1 MCSFFHQAY
10 KLLLCIF
17 SQSWELDSN
26 VSDLI
31 SPWSV
36 NTTNSPCLQCGNDL
50 FHSYCFLQEFITT
63 HFNPGSY
70 SPAKGEWRGGF
81 EPWSILQSSIGKP
94 IQALGQQ
101 HQSWLWVQ
109 VSFSQWG
116 LLWILG
122 IPTSR
127 KIMLCLQLE
136 VEGVSFI
143 SLMRK
148 WNFPPRA
155 HGEIFGLHDFATTPT
170 LVWVS
175 LSIRIPFPV
184 VELCTKLGINF
195 SLG

>member
-1 MCSFFHQAY
+1 MVCEHHKFTMSTMRKWSISQ
-10 KLLLCIF
+10 LLLP
-17 SQSWELDSN
+17 SRVHYRPLQSR
-26 VSDLI
+26 LI
-31 SPWSV
+31 VTCKRRVKRW
-36 NTTNSPCLQCGNDL
+36 
-50 FHSYCFLQEFITT
+50 FW
-63 HFNPGSY
+63 
-70 SPAKGEWRGGF
+70 A
-81 EPWSILQSSIGKP
+81 WSILQSSIGKP
-94 IQALGQQ
+94 IQALCQQ
-101 HQSWLWVQ
+101 HQIWLWVQ

-127 KIMLCLQLE
+127 KITLCLQLE

-148 WNFPPRA
+148 WNFPPGA